1 MVNKHSCNITLSV
14 QGELGKKME
23 NHPDVK
29 WSQVARNAIEAKI
42 REIEFE
48 KQILS
53 KSNLTKKDVAEISSM
68 INRAVFME
76 MKRK

>member
-1 MVNKHSCNITLSV
+1 MVNKNSYNITLSV

-29 WSQVARNAIEAKI
+29 WSQVARSAIEAKL

-48 KQILS
+48 KQILA
-53 KSNLTKKDVAEISSM
+53 KSNLTKKDVEDISSM
-68 INRAVFME
+68 INKAVVME